1 MSDSYVQL
9 TRMIERLHRRFL
21 DVLRFELERLHIDD
35 ISPPQAL
42 MLTKIDDRDVSVR
55 DIVER
60 GYYLGSNASYN
71 IRQLAQ
77 TGYVAQERSS
87 HDRRSTRVRL
97 TDKGKALCAKI
108 AELEGAHATAMG
120 DDLAARDEID
130 SATETLRRLERTW
143 TDYLSYQPI

>member
-21 DVLRFELERLHIDD
+21 DVLRFELERLQIGD

-42 MLTKIDDRDVSVR
+42 MMTKIEDRDVSVR

-77 TGYVAQERSS
+77 AGYVVQERSS

-97 TDKGKALCAKI
+97 TEKGRALCARI
-108 AELEGAHATAMG
+108 AELEDTHARAMG
-120 DDLAARDEID
+120 DDPDARDQME
-130 SATETLRRLERTW
+130 SATETLRRLEHTW
-143 TDYLSYQPI
+143 SDYLSYQPV

>member
-1 MSDSYVQL
+1 MSDAYVQL

-42 MLTKIDDRDVSVR
+42 MLTKIEDRDVAVR

-71 IRQLAQ
+71 IRQMVRA
-77 TGYVAQERSS
+77 GYVPQERSS
-87 HDRRSTRVRL
+87 HDRRSIRVRL
-97 TDKGKALCAKI
+97 TEKGKELCDRI
-108 AELEGAHATAMG
+108 AVLEGTHAKTMSGDASAMS
-120 DDLAARDEID
+120 EIE

-143 TDYLSYQPI
+143 SDYLSYQAL

>member
-1 MSDSYVQL
+1 MSNAYVQL

-42 MLTKIDDRDVSVR
+42 MLTKIEDRDVAVR

-71 IRQLAQ
+71 IRQMVQA
-77 TGYVAQERSS
+77 GYVAQERSNQ
-87 HDRRSTRVRL
+87 DRRSIRVRL
-97 TDKGKALCAKI
+97 TEKGRELCAKI
-108 AELEGAHATAMG
+108 AELEGTHAKAMSG
-120 DDLAARDEID
+120 DRAAMSEIE

-143 TDYLSYQPI
+143 SDYLSYQAL

>member
-1 MSDSYVQL
+1 MPDAYVQL

-42 MLTKIDDRDVSVR
+42 MLTKIEDRDISVR

-71 IRQLAQ
+71 IRQMVHA
-77 TGYVAQERSS
+77 GYVAQERSS
-87 HDRRSTRVRL
+87 HDRRSMRVHL
-97 TDKGKALCAKI
+97 TEKGKELCGKI
-108 AELEGAHATAMG
+108 ALLEGSHAETMCG
-120 DDLAARDEID
+120 DP
-130 SATETLRRLERTW
+130 SAISQIEATNETLRRLERTW
-143 TDYLSYQPI
+143 SDYLSYQAL

>member
-1 MSDSYVQL
+1 MSDAYVQL

-35 ISPPQAL
+35 LSPPQAL
-42 MLTKIDDRDVSVR
+42 MLTKIEDRDVSVR

-71 IRQLAQ
+71 IRQLVQA
-77 TGYVAQERSS
+77 GYIAQERSS
-87 HDRRSTRVRL
+87 HDRRSMRVRL
-97 TDKGKALCAKI
+97 TEKGKVLCGKI
-108 AELEGAHATAMG
+108 ALLEGCHAKAMC
-120 DDLAARDEID
+120 DDPSALSKIE

-143 TDYLSYQPI
+143 SDYLSYEAL

>member
-1 MSDSYVQL
+1 MSNAYVQL

-42 MLTKIDDRDVSVR
+42 MLTKIEDRDVAVR

-71 IRQLAQ
+71 IRRMVQA
-77 TGYVAQERSS
+77 GYVAQERSS
-87 HDRRSTRVRL
+87 QDRRSIRVRL
-97 TDKGKALCAKI
+97 TEKGRELCAKI
-108 AELEGAHATAMG
+108 AEL
-120 DDLAARDEID
+120 
-130 SATETLRRLERTW
+130 
-143 TDYLSYQPI
+143 

>member
-1 MSDSYVQL
+1 MSDPYIQL

-42 MLTKIDDRDVSVR
+42 MLTKIEDRDVSVR

-71 IRQLAQ
+71 IRQMAQ
-77 TGYVAQERSS
+77 AGYVAQERSS
-87 HDRRSTRVRL
+87 HDRRSMRVRL
-97 TDKGKALCAKI
+97 TEKGKALCAKI
-108 AELEGAHATAMG
+108 AALEGTHAKAMG
-120 DDLAARDEID
+120 DDPSAMDRIE

-143 TDYLSYQPI
+143 SDYLSYQAI